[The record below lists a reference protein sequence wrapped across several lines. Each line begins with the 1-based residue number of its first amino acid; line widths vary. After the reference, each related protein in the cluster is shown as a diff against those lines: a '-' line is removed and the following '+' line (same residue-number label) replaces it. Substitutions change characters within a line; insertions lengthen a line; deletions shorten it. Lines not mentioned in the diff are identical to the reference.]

1 MTDKEQ
7 TETVEETV
15 EETNSELKQFMINY
29 TGQEHNPEDEMITVH
44 MIIHT
49 LAADFPELVYTIAEE
64 NFIRGYQL
72 GLDDATVL
80 EGKTSGD
87 ATAAE

>member
-7 TETVEETV
+7 TETAEEIA

-29 TGQEHNPEDEMITVH
+29 TGHQHNPEDEMITVH

-80 EGKTSGD
+80 EGKTSD
-87 ATAAE
+87 NAATAE

>member
-7 TETVEETV
+7 TETV

-80 EGKTSGD
+80 EGSGD